1 MKKKQNKLVI
11 SNKLISTIISSL
23 TIGALQ
29 SSVNL
34 SMAEEAN
41 SATSGPHETAVK
53 FSGISVFGERESTEN
68 DSTQYLQK
76 KATSTSRIPLTIKE
90 SPMTVTVVSK
100 RIMDEFAVRDLSDA
114 VKGVMV

>member
-1 MKKKQNKLVI
+1 MKKKQ
-11 SNKLISTIISSL
+11 NKLISTIISSL

-34 SMAEEAN
+34 LMAEEVN
-41 SATSGPHETAVK
+41 SATSDLYETVVK
-53 FSGISVFGERESTEN
+53 FPGISVFGETEN
-68 DSTQYLQK
+68 DPTQYLQK

-100 RIMDEFAVRDLSDA
+100 RIYLTL
-114 VKGVMV
+114 